1 MKTILPL
8 MLAAMVSVTF
18 ADNIPLT
25 IIVDES
31 AVIKK
36 ADNLLLGHNS
46 DWSALQV
53 SLTDGVL
60 LPGTTDIDPEVI
72 KLLAG
77 TPLPASRVAGTTSQ
91 EFHWKK
97 AIGPLEERAEQKIA
111 DWERAPI
118 KRSFGPIE
126 WVRFSRAVDPNVKLV
141 WCINMF
147 ETPEDAADLVEFFT
161 GDGRSNPNGGENW
174 AAKRIALGLPK
185 AEENILWELGNELD
199 GIEYYKKWP
208 SPKKYTDACKA
219 IISAVRA
226 VDPSARFAAFGA
238 TLSTLSQYK
247 QIYGGTWDIWHKAV
261 LRDIG
266 NDIDY
271 LVFHPY
277 YGSAPS
283 VYMSLH
289 ERRYLDMMRD
299 DIKAITGSDRIK
311 IFLSEYAFW
320 PEQENP
326 DKPWKESWY
335 RTHSLEGCLA
345 DAEWI
350 NRMIS
355 RPDVTLG
362 TRHCFG
368 GSSAGPWALIY
379 FDKVQKKHYLTGIAE
394 VFAMFNEPLTANGHV
409 VKCMAEGEK
418 ADISKKKCLVTASAV
433 ATANGLS
440 LILVNRDP
448 ENARA
453 LAFTSKQQYRLTKE
467 SKLTSP
473 SVDDVNSIASRPLA
487 RKSRLRTDTETFST
501 YTLPAKSFVILGLT
515 KR

>member
-1 MKTILPL
+1 MKSIITLLVITCVLGAADLPL
-8 MLAAMVSVTF
+8 SVT
-18 ADNIPLT
+18 
-25 IIVDES
+25 VDES
-31 AVIKK
+31 VSIKK

-53 SLTDGVL
+53 TLTDGVL

-77 TPLPASRVAGTTSQ
+77 IPLAASRVAGTTSQ
-91 EFHWKK
+91 EFNWKK
-97 AIGPLEERAEQKIA
+97 AIGPLEDRTEQKVA

-118 KRSFGPIE
+118 KRSFGPVE
-126 WVRFSRAVDPNVKLV
+126 WVRFSRAVDPAVKLV

-147 ETPEDAADLVEFFT
+147 ETPEDAADLAEFFT

-174 AAKRIALGLPK
+174 AAKRIALGLTAPEK
-185 AEENILWELGNELD
+185 NILWELGNELD
-199 GIEYYKKWP
+199 GIEYHKKWP

-219 IISAVRA
+219 VINAVRA

-266 NDIDY
+266 GDIDY

-283 VYMSLH
+283 VYMSIH
-289 ERRYLDMMRD
+289 ERKFLDMMRD
-299 DIKAITGSDRIK
+299 DIKAIAGSDRIK

-320 PEQENP
+320 PAQEDP

-379 FDKVQKKHYLTGIAE
+379 FDKVQKKHYLTGIAD
-394 VFAMFNEPLTANGHV
+394 VFAMFNEPLTANGTV
-409 VKCMAEGEK
+409 VKCTADGEK
-418 ADISKKKCLVTASAV
+418 ADATRKKCLVTASAIT
-433 ATANGLS
+433 TASGLS
-440 LILVNRDP
+440 LLLVNRDP

-453 LAFTSKQQYRLTKE
+453 VTFSSKNHYRLTKE

-473 SVDDVNSIASRPLA
+473 SVDDVNSVSSRPLA
-487 RKSRLRTDTETFST
+487 RKSRTRSDTEMFST

-515 KR
+515 KK